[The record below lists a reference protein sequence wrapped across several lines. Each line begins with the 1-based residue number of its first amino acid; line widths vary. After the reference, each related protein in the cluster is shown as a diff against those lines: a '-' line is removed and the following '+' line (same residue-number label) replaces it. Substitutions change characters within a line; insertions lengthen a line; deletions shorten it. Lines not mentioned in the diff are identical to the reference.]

1 MKKITFV
8 LLLGLLLVSCT
19 SKSNEIQKQNQ
30 EEQIQEE
37 ISEIGMPNPMHEYNT
52 VSDINGIVG
61 THVVIPSSL
70 PVSNAK
76 YFTINEEIA
85 EVIFSLDGHEW
96 RLRGSKILDQDISGI
111 HDSNNQ
117 FVQGEDFSVYLN
129 DYYIDRLFTEN
140 YQYTIV
146 MKEPNGFS
154 EETYSNY
161 VFQIEKVLKQASDPN
176 GIAGNYADSTSQRA
190 SMEITKF
197 DGLYDISIS
206 WPSSASEVTYFYI
219 SGTYDKGKIT
229 YGGEQIVVN
238 QYDANGEEIN
248 VDSTAT
254 NNLGYFE
261 IKDGKLYWTGAS
273 QEQCKECVFEKL
285 PF

>member
-8 LLLGLLLVSCT
+8 LLTLLLGLSLASCSSQT
-19 SKSNEIQKQNQ
+19 KDTQEQEQNE
-30 EEQIQEE
+30 
-37 ISEIGMPNPMHEYNT
+37 SVDIGMPNPMHEYDT
-52 VSDINGIVG
+52 IDKINSIVG
-61 THVVIPSSL
+61 THVIIPSAL
-70 PVSNAK
+70 PVSEVK
-76 YFTINEEIA
+76 YFTINEDIA
-85 EVIFSLDGHEW
+85 EVIFTLDGHEW

-111 HDSNNQ
+111 QNIEFNE
-117 FVQGEDFSVYLN
+117 GENICIYLN

-146 MKEPNGFS
+146 MKEPNAYS
-154 EETYSNY
+154 EETYSDY
-161 VFQIEKVLKQASDPN
+161 VFQIEKALQQASDPN
-176 GIAGNYADSTSQRA
+176 GIAGSYADSTSQRA
-190 SMEITKF
+190 TLDVMKF
-197 DGLYDISIS
+197 GEFYDLTVT

-219 SGTYDKGKIT
+219 SGTYKDGKIT

-238 QYDANGEEIN
+238 QYKENGEEEN

-254 NNLGYFE
+254 NNLGFFE

-273 QEQCKECVFEKL
+273 QDQCKKCVFEKL